1 MDVAFICPNCKQE
14 LEADASLAGTTIQCP
29 SCNHALAIPEPDVQ
43 NVKIMN
49 PISSSA
55 AAREEK
61 HFSVPVHEGPSE
73 ILIKKPVKKEEI
85 PADGKRHLRTKT
97 IRRVDC
103 IEVGHDRFD
112 EITSK
117 FLDQIGDD
125 NLVSISPVS
134 YTYIDIGSQKL
145 LTDFGVL
152 ILYRAYSSPA
162 TAKAG

>member
-1 MDVAFICPNCKQE
+1 MDVTFICPNCKQE
-14 LEADASLAGTTIQCP
+14 LEADTSLAGTQIQCP
-29 SCNHALAIPEPDVQ
+29 SCNHTMTIPEPDVQ

-49 PISSSA
+49 PIASSA

-61 HFSVPVHEGPSE
+61 HFSVPVHDGPSE
-73 ILIKKPVKKEEI
+73 ILIKKPVKREEI

-112 EITSK
+112 EVVSK
-117 FLDQIGDD
+117 FLDKIGDE
-125 NLVSISPVS
+125 NLVSLSTVG

-152 ILYRAYSSPA
+152 ILYRAHSSPA
-162 TAKAG
+162 SATAG

>member
-1 MDVAFICPNCKQE
+1 M
-14 LEADASLAGTTIQCP
+14 T
-29 SCNHALAIPEPDVQ
+29 IPEPDVH

-49 PISSSA
+49 PNTSSA
-55 AAREEK
+55 AARAEK
-61 HFSVPVHEGPSE
+61 HFSVPVHDGPSE

-112 EITSK
+112 EVVSK
-117 FLDQIGDD
+117 FLDKIGDE
-125 NLVSISPVS
+125 NLVSLSTVG

-162 TAKAG
+162 SATAG

>member
-1 MDVAFICPNCKQE
+1 
-14 LEADASLAGTTIQCP
+14 
-29 SCNHALAIPEPDVQ
+29 
-43 NVKIMN
+43 
-49 PISSSA
+49 
-55 AAREEK
+55 
-61 HFSVPVHEGPSE
+61 
-73 ILIKKPVKKEEI
+73 
-85 PADGKRHLRTKT
+85 
-97 IRRVDC
+97 
-103 IEVGHDRFD
+103 VGHDRFD
-112 EITSK
+112 EIVSK

>member
-1 MDVAFICPNCKQE
+1 MDVTFICPTCKQE
-14 LEADASLAGTTIQCP
+14 LEADTSLAGTEIQCP
-29 SCNHALAIPEPDVQ
+29 SCNNTMTIPEPDVQ
-43 NVKIMN
+43 NVKVMN
-49 PISSSA
+49 PIASSA

-97 IRRVDC
+97 IRRIDC

-112 EITSK
+112 EMVSK
-117 FLDQIGDD
+117 FLDKIGDD
-125 NLVSISPVS
+125 NLVSINTVG

-162 TAKAG
+162 TPTGG

>member
-1 MDVAFICPNCKQE
+1 MDVTFICPNCKQE
-14 LEADASLAGTTIQCP
+14 LEADTSLAGTTIQCP
-29 SCNHALAIPEPDVQ
+29 SCNKNITIPEPDVQ
-43 NVKIMN
+43 NVRIMN
-49 PISSSA
+49 PIAASA

-73 ILIKKPVKKEEI
+73 ILIKAPAKKEET

-112 EITSK
+112 EMVSK
-117 FLDQIGDD
+117 FLDKIGDE
-125 NLVSISPVS
+125 NLVNINTVS

-152 ILYRAYSSPA
+152 ILYRTYSSPTSPA
-162 TAKAG
+162 IE